1 MRFVASDDDKIHK
14 QKRWFLSDATSRES
28 AGNTQVLQED
38 LLFKITRG
46 VMSVIHQNQ
55 DIRNMR
61 CLLAT
66 RKNAQV
72 HPLVTPVKEKEQI
85 VMGMGMR

>member
-1 MRFVASDDDKIHK
+1 
-14 QKRWFLSDATSRES
+14 
-28 AGNTQVLQED
+28 
-38 LLFKITRG
+38 
-46 VMSVIHQNQ
+46 MSVIHQNQ